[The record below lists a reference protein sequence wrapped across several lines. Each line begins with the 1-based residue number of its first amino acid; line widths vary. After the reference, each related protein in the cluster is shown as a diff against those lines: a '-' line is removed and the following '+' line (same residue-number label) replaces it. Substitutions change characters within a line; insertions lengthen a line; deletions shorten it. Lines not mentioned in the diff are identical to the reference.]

1 MDKEEGRYCA
11 IGDRSGCHEFHPW
24 WLRSYW
30 ELESVGQQTLLPSA
44 ERELPGVLYSSGWHS
59 AMSISPQ
66 HHVQHWCNICRE
78 TRNFEQRG
86 LLYCGGCLQ
95 LPLHC
100 HVKHYHRSYS
110 WYVVYGHNYRN
121 NKW

>member
-1 MDKEEGRYCA
+1 MDKEKRQYCPH
-11 IGDRSGCHEFHPW
+11 GDGSGCLGFHSW

-44 ERELPGVLYSSGWHS
+44 ERELPGVLYSCGWHP
-59 AMSISPQ
+59 AVSISPQ
-66 HHVQHWCNICRE
+66 RDVQHWCDICRE

-86 LLYCGGCLQ
+86 LLYCRGCLQ

-100 HVKHYHRSYS
+100 HVKHCHRSYS
-110 WYVVYGHNYRN
+110 WHVVYRHDY
-121 NKW
+121 